1 MWQFFTERGK
11 KVIQLAHREAL
22 KLGADVIGTEHI
34 LMGLVAEGEG
44 VAAQVLGSFGVDLDG
59 LRTRIEEAVGHSE
72 PKERPV
78 DLPLSPRAKR
88 VLDLAMREAR
98 NMGVN
103 YVGTEHILLGLI
115 AESEGVAGQVMA
127 SMGLDLVKIRSEVF
141 AFLSASEG
149 GEVAGQAGGTQGGE
163 GKKSRTKTP
172 TLEQLGMDLTA
183 MAESGELDPVIGR
196 SREIQRVIQIL
207 SRRTKN
213 NPVLIGDP
221 GVGKTAIVEGL
232 AQQINAGDIPE
243 ILKGR
248 RLFLLNVGNL
258 VAGTKYRGEFEERM
272 RKLVKELREAKDIML
287 FIDEIHTIVGAGG
300 AEGAVDAANI
310 LKPSLARGEFQV
322 IGATTLDEYRK
333 HIEKDA
339 ALERRFQPVQ
349 VGEPTVEDTISIL
362 KGLRDRYEA
371 HHRVTISDAALDA
384 AARLSERY
392 ITDRFLPDKAI
403 DLIDE
408 AAARARLKTMETP
421 EGLKDLER
429 RLEQVRKEKEA
440 SVVAQ
445 EFEKAANLRDEERK
459 AADELEERRKE
470 WNQHRC
476 QDEPDLEGED
486 VAAIVSEW
494 TGIPVVQLTEEEA
507 KRLMRMEEELHKRMV
522 GQQEPVSAVS
532 RAIRRARSGL
542 KDPKRPIGNF
552 LFLGPTGVGKTE
564 LARALAEFL
573 FGSEEA
579 MVRLDMS
586 EFMERHEVAKLI
598 GAPPGYVGYEEG
610 GKLTEVIRRRPY
622 SVVLF
627 DEIEK
632 AHPDVFNIL
641 LQIMED
647 GRLTDGQGH
656 TVDFRNAVVI
666 MTSNVGAQHAGQGQ
680 SLGFAPSEDREEMEW
695 NAIRNRIMD
704 AIRTTF
710 RPEFINRVDEVVV
723 FHPLNREHL
732 LNIVSIMLAEVE
744 KRLAEQGIHI
754 DVTEKAREFLLE
766 RGYDPKYGA
775 RPLRRTIQ
783 RMIEDRLADL
793 LLEGKVIP
801 DSTYRVDLEDEGLSF
816 VPESPAGDAP
826 ESNGEEP
833 ETSEA
838 TAEDEGSAE
847 A

>member
-44 VAAQVLGSFGVDLDG
+44 VAAQVLASFGVDLEG
-59 LRTRIEEAVGHSE
+59 LRARVEETVGHSE

-103 YVGTEHILLGLI
+103 YVGTEHILLGLV

-127 SMGLDLVKIRSEVF
+127 AMGLELAKVRSEVF
-141 AFLSASEG
+141 SFLSGSEG
-149 GEVAGQAGGTQGGE
+149 GEVPGQPGPQGGE
-163 GKKSRTKTP
+163 GKKGRTRTP
-172 TLEQLGMDLTA
+172 TLEQLGMDLTS
-183 MAESGELDPVIGR
+183 MAENGELDPVIGR
-196 SREIQRVIQIL
+196 SKEIQRVIQIL
-207 SRRTKN
+207 CRRTKN

-232 AQQINAGDIPE
+232 AQKIHSGDIPE

-272 RKLVKELREAKDIML
+272 RKLVKELREAKDIIL

-349 VGEPTVEDTISIL
+349 VGEPTVEDTVEIL

-371 HHRVTISDAALDA
+371 HHRVTISDDALES

-408 AAARARLKTMETP
+408 AAARARLKTMEAP
-421 EGLKDLER
+421 DGLKDLER
-429 RLEQVRKEKEA
+429 KLENVRKEKEA
-440 SVVAQ
+440 AVVSQ
-445 EFEKAANLRDEERK
+445 EFEKAARLRDEERR
-459 AADELEERRKE
+459 AADELEASRKE

-476 QDEPDLEGED
+476 QDEPHLVGED
-486 VAAIVSEW
+486 VASIVSEW

-507 KRLMRMEEELHKRMV
+507 RRLLRMEEELHKRMV
-522 GQQEPVSAVS
+522 GQEEPVSAVS

-542 KDPKRPIGNF
+542 KDPRRPIGNF

-622 SVVLF
+622 SVILF

-666 MTSNVGAQHAGQGQ
+666 MTSNVGAQQAGHGQ
-680 SLGFAPSEDREEMEW
+680 SLGFAAQEDREKVEW
-695 NAIRNRIMD
+695 DSVRNRIMD
-704 AIRTTF
+704 AVRSTF
-710 RPEFINRVDEVVV
+710 RPEFINRVDEIVV
-723 FHPLNREHL
+723 FHPLNRDHL

-754 DVTEKAREFLLE
+754 DVTQKGREFLLE

-783 RMIEDRLADL
+783 RMVEDRLADL
-793 LLEGKVIP
+793 LLEGKV
-801 DSTYRVDLEDEGLSF
+801 SRGTTYKVDLEGEALTF
-816 VPESPAGDAP
+816 LPEESSSEPPAEQSDDLPEADA
-826 ESNGEEP
+826 G
-833 ETSEA
+833 
-838 TAEDEGSAE
+838 AE

>member
-59 LRTRIEEAVGHSE
+59 LRARIEETVGHGE

-103 YVGTEHILLGLI
+103 YVGTEHILLGLVS
-115 AESEGVAGQVMA
+115 ENEGVAGQVMA
-127 SMGLDLVKIRSEVF
+127 AMGLDLTKVRSEVF
-141 AFLSASEG
+141 SFLSGTEANETP
-149 GEVAGQAGGTQGGE
+149 GQQGMAAHE
-163 GKKSRTKTP
+163 GKKGPRTKTP
-172 TLEQLGMDLTA
+172 TLEQLGMDLTT
-183 MAESGELDPVIGR
+183 MAEQGELDPVIGR
-196 SREIQRVIQIL
+196 AKEIQRVIQIL

-221 GVGKTAIVEGL
+221 GVGKTAIIEGL
-232 AQQINAGDIPE
+232 AQKIQSGDIPE

-272 RKLVKELREAKDIML
+272 RKLVKELREAKDIIL
-287 FIDEIHTIVGAGG
+287 FIDEVHTIVGAGG

-349 VGEPTVEDTISIL
+349 VGEPTVEDTVKIL

-371 HHRVTISDAALDA
+371 HHRVTISDEALEA

-408 AAARARLKTMETP
+408 AAARARLKTMEAP
-421 EGLKDLER
+421 ETLKER
-429 RLEQVRKEKEA
+429 ERHLEQVRKEKEA
-440 SVVAQ
+440 SVAAQ
-445 EFEKAANLRDEERK
+445 EFEKAARLRDEERK
-459 AADELEERRKE
+459 AADDLETHRKE

-476 QDEPDLEGED
+476 QEEPNLVGQDIAG
-486 VAAIVSEW
+486 IVSEW

-507 KRLMRMEEELHKRMV
+507 KRLLRMEEELHKRMV
-522 GQQEPVSAVS
+522 GQEEPVSAVS

-610 GKLTEVIRRRPY
+610 GKLTELIRRRPY
-622 SVVLF
+622 SVILF

-647 GRLTDGQGH
+647 GRLTDGQGR

-666 MTSNVGAQHAGQGQ
+666 MTSNVGAQTVGHGQ
-680 SLGFAPSEDREEMEW
+680 SLGFAPQGDRDKMEW
-695 NAIRNRIMD
+695 DSIRNRIMD
-704 AIRTTF
+704 AVRTTF

-723 FHPLNREHL
+723 FHPLNKEHL
-732 LNIVSIMLAEVE
+732 LKIVSIMLSEVD
-744 KRLAEQGIHI
+744 KRLVEQGIHV
-754 DVTEKAREFLLE
+754 DVSEKAREFLLE

-783 RMIEDRLADL
+783 RMVEDRLADL
-793 LLEGKVIP
+793 LLEGKIVAG
-801 DSTYRVDLEDEGLSF
+801 STYRVDVDGEALSFEPREREDETRE
-816 VPESPAGDAP
+816 ESSP
-826 ESNGEEP
+826 
-833 ETSEA
+833 EA
-838 TAEDEGSAE
+838 TPE